1 MSSNPDSPEDGSL
14 IWKSS
19 SPSLSI
25 VDGAVV
31 WVLVTVKDSVGV
43 SHGVMHYLHTL
54 PSPTLNTGYA
64 AVISYR
70 MAVDSFWAYS

>member
-43 SHGVMHYLHTL
+43 SHGVMHYLHTHS
-54 PSPTLNTGYA
+54 SPT
-64 AVISYR
+64 
-70 MAVDSFWAYS
+70 

>member
-19 SPSLSI
+19 SPTLSI

-43 SHGVMHYLHTL
+43 SHGVMHTL
-54 PSPTLNTGYA
+54 SSPTLSTGYA
-64 AVISYR
+64 TVISYK
-70 MAVDSFWAYS
+70 MAGNSF